1 MKRIVSQMISLVT
14 LAALVI
20 MLSGCDEKKTASQ
33 PAKTP
38 AKAGAKPPAANA
50 PAPGTQVEVP
60 LTPESKL
67 VYQAEGR
74 RDPFVPLMALK
85 GKTAGIEFEN
95 PLEAYDLVQ
104 YQIKGVII
112 GFGEPRAM
120 ILAPDGKS
128 YILKKGV
135 RIGKSNGVIRD
146 IGREK
151 ILVEE
156 SYQDLTGATHKNIQE
171 IKVPKREGV

>member
-1 MKRIVSQMISLVT
+1 MMT
-14 LAALVI
+14 LTTVMVI
-20 MLSGCDEKKTASQ
+20 LTGCDEKKPAS
-33 PAKTP
+33 PPVAAT
-38 AKAGAKPPAANA
+38 AKARAKPPTANV
-50 PAPGTQVEVP
+50 PAPGVQTEVP
-60 LTPESKL
+60 PAPETKL

-74 RDPFVPLMALK
+74 RDPFVPLLAQK
-85 GKTAGIEFEN
+85 GKIAGLEFEN
-95 PLEAYDLVQ
+95 PLEAYDLAQ
-104 YQIKGVII
+104 YQLKGVII
-112 GFGEPRAM
+112 GFGEPKAM

-146 IGREK
+146 ISREK

-156 SYQDLTGATHKNIQE
+156 HYQDLSGATHKNIQE

>member
-1 MKRIVSQMISLVT
+1 MKRFSLQIISLVT
-14 LAALVI
+14 LATLLLI
-20 MLSGCDEKKTASQ
+20 LSGCDEKKPVSQ
-33 PAKTP
+33 PATAT
-38 AKAGAKPPAANA
+38 AKAGAKAPVSPA
-50 PAPGTQVEVP
+50 PAPGVQVEAP
-60 LTPESKL
+60 PAPESKL

-74 RDPFVPLMALK
+74 RDPFMPLLAMK

-95 PLEAYDLVQ
+95 PLEAYDLAQ
-104 YQIKGVII
+104 YQLKGVII
-112 GFGEPRAM
+112 GFGEPKAM

-135 RIGKSNGVIRD
+135 RIGKSNGIIRD
-146 IGREK
+146 ISREK

-156 SYQDLTGATHKNIQE
+156 QYQDLSGATHKNIQE

>member
-1 MKRIVSQMISLVT
+1 MKRIASQMITLVT
-14 LAALVI
+14 LTALVL
-20 MLSGCDEKKTASQ
+20 MLSGCDEKKPASQ
-33 PAKTP
+33 PVKAP
-38 AKAGAKPPAANA
+38 AKAGAKLPAASAPTPGMQVQAPPA
-50 PAPGTQVEVP
+50 
-60 LTPESKL
+60 PETKL
-67 VYQAEGR
+67 VYQVEGR

-85 GKTAGIEFEN
+85 GKTAGVEFEN

-120 ILAPDGKS
+120 ILAPDGKT